1 MTVAFDEIR
10 QDLLAFQT
18 KVKAWKEDDLEES
31 ELDTVSNLVE
41 QTVALLIG
49 DVEGDDDSTDEEDD
63 Y

>member
-18 KVKAWKEDDLEES
+18 KVKAWKEDDLEDS
-31 ELDTVSNLVE
+31 ELDDVNDLVE
-41 QTVALLIG
+41 QTVALLLG
-49 DVEGDDDSTDEEDD
+49 DVEGDDDSADEDD